1 MSNSLLDVL
10 GLDGLEAVVG
20 RVEGGKEEPDKGVDR
35 TGHLEM
41 KGNVRF
47 GQDITL
53 EHVYELYIHTFC
65 LFCFATLKSEG
76 LPIYCVNTPLF
87 PVSTSS
93 VGRCVKSIQTLKWAI

>member
-41 KGNVRF
+41 RGNVRF
-47 GQDITL
+47 GQNITL
-53 EHVYELYIHTFC
+53 EHVYELYIHTFRFV
-65 LFCFATLKSEG
+65 LFCHAQK
-76 LPIYCVNTPLF
+76 
-87 PVSTSS
+87 
-93 VGRCVKSIQTLKWAI
+93 

>member
-41 KGNVRF
+41 RGNVEF
-47 GQDITL
+47 GQNITL
-53 EHVYELYIHTFC
+53 KHVYELYIHTFRFV
-65 LFCFATLKSEG
+65 LFCHAQK
-76 LPIYCVNTPLF
+76 
-87 PVSTSS
+87 
-93 VGRCVKSIQTLKWAI
+93 